1 MTHSIQ
7 QALADQLE
15 ATEETFTAIQH
26 AAEDSKEYEGQDAFD
41 ALYDQP
47 LEVTQQS
54 YLCVVITTGGP
65 HIVATADFSENGTI
79 HNSRLVGIWGGER
92 IEQQI
97 HVGSGLY
104 WALERYV
111 EVLLG

>member
-7 QALADQLE
+7 RALAEQLD
-15 ATEETFTAIQH
+15 AKEETFDAIRNSVKDS
-26 AAEDSKEYEGQDAFD
+26 EDFEEQDAFD
-41 ALYDQP
+41 ALHEQP
-47 LEVTQQS
+47 LEVTEQR
-54 YLCVVITTGGP
+54 YLCVVLATGGP

-79 HNSRLVGIWGGER
+79 HNSRLVGIWGSER

-104 WALERYV
+104 WALERYA